1 MLQGFYQSNQAT
13 AAACAVNNLHLLRGM
28 LGRPGAGVFQMNGQ
42 PTAQNTRETGADG
55 DLPGFR
61 NWGNPEHIRELAELW
76 NVDANVIPHWAP
88 PTHAM
93 QLWRYAEQGSIR
105 LLWITATNPAVSL
118 PDLARIRK
126 ILAREELLVVV
137 QDLFMTETAELADI
151 VLPGATWGE
160 KTGCLTNADRTVHLS
175 ERAVDPPGEA
185 RADLDIFLDYAQ
197 RMDFR
202 DRDGAPLIGWHDAAG
217 AFEAWKACSK
227 GRPCDY
233 SGLSHDRLRDAP
245 GIQWP
250 CNEAAPERYG
260 AALHRRRL
268 QHRPRATP
276 RPTARTW

>member
-1 MLQGFYQSNQAT
+1 M
-13 AAACAVNNLHLLRGM
+13 
-28 LGRPGAGVFQMNGQ
+28 
-42 PTAQNTRETGADG
+42 
-55 DLPGFR
+55 
-61 NWGNPEHIRELAELW
+61 
-76 NVDANVIPHWAP
+76 IPHWAP

-137 QDLFMTETAELADI
+137 QDLYMTETAELADI

-185 RADLDIFLDYAQ
+185 RADLDIFLDYAR

-217 AFEAWKACSK
+217 AFEP
-227 GRPCDY
+227 GR
-233 SGLSHDRLRDAP
+233 HARR
-245 GIQWP
+245 
-250 CNEAAPERYG
+250 AAPATTPASAMTGSATRPASSG
-260 AALHRRRL
+260 PAPRTHRTAPNGSTPTTSSTPIPRRR
-268 QHRPRATP
+268 